1 MSTSSPAIHVLDKAN
16 YSKHR
21 VVTLPNEPLPPLAPS
36 SLRLRPRI
44 LGLTTNNLTYAR
56 LGHLMGWYDIYPL
69 PANTPAPYT
78 DSSTYG
84 RISAW
89 GYADIVESTVPEISP
104 GQTVYGYLPIS
115 TGLET
120 VRIEFAKEHNDG
132 QQTIKDEIIVLDEH
146 RQHLWKIYNRYHV
159 RPPLSTLEK
168 TVGLDSLGWDA
179 LMQGLFGTAY
189 NLNTFGFAWEDDGNR
204 IHPSGKGEW
213 TASDTDL
220 RNATVVILN
229 ASGKTGMSFAYSL
242 RHLRPK
248 EHQPTTIIGIG
259 SAASV
264 SAIEKSG
271 FYDKTVLIS
280 DARATA
286 ADIEESGT
294 TGTTSRVVYVDFGG
308 RVGASE
314 AWKAAL
320 SSMPSVPFTLVTV
333 GGEVEIQNP
342 EKARKRLDS
351 AASLN
356 LVNASLLREKGIE
369 AGGQKYFDEFYQAFE
384 EFKTRVVGLQLRW
397 GEGLSAW
404 EMGWEA
410 FVRDEVRADT
420 GLVYRI

>member
-21 VVTLPNEPLPPLAPS
+21 VVTLPPSSLPPLAPS

-69 PANTPAPYT
+69 PANTPAPYN

-89 GYADIVESTVPEISP
+89 GYADIVVSTVPDIPP
-104 GQTVYGYLPIS
+104 GHTVYGYLPIS
-115 TGLET
+115 TGLIT
-120 VRIEFAKEHNDG
+120 VRVEFAKHNG
-132 QQTIKDEIIVLDEH
+132 QPLKDEIIVLDAH

-159 RPPLSTLEK
+159 WGPLSTLEK

-189 NLNTFGFAWEDDGNR
+189 NLSTFGFAWEDGNR
-204 IHPSGKGEW
+204 MHPSGGKGECEW

-229 ASGKTGMSFAYSL
+229 ASGKTGLSFAYSL
-242 RHLRPK
+242 RHRRPE
-248 EHQPTTIIGIG
+248 EHQPTTIIGVG
-259 SAASV
+259 SSASV

-271 FYDKTVLIS
+271 FYDKTVLID
-280 DARATA
+280 DAQATA
-286 ADIEESGT
+286 ADIEKSGT
-294 TGTTSRVVYVDFGG
+294 TMGTRRVVYVDFGG

-320 SSMPSVPFTLVTV
+320 SSLTCVPFTLVTV
-333 GGEVEIQNP
+333 GGEVEIQTP
-342 EKARKRLDS
+342 EKAQKRLDS
-351 AASLN
+351 AAELN

-369 AGGQKYFDEFYQAFE
+369 VGGQKYFDEFYRAFE

-397 GEGLSAW
+397 AEGLSAW
-404 EMGWEA
+404 EEGWEA